1 MSANSEWLIWAITIG
16 FGFPLLVIMLGEAI
30 HHLER
35 HGKPIAATLVLVR
48 NLVLPVL
55 VLMLFVNNVVNLD
68 DRGNFVKIIETL
80 FWLSVIHA
88 SLSLINAVLFEDAEA
103 DTWRARMPKLLIDL
117 ARLFLVLAG
126 SAIVL
131 AAVWGADLAGLATA
145 LGVSSIVIGLALQD
159 TLGSIMSGVAL
170 LFERPFTV
178 GDWLRVGD
186 IEGRV
191 IDINWRSV
199 RLLTS
204 QRQVVVVPHQFIGK
218 EVIWNYSQPDGLY
231 NQTISVSFSYDSPPN
246 LVKQVLKSIALATPG
261 VLAEPEPEVT
271 TKSYDQTAISY
282 EVEFFVENFEDVGH
296 ILDSFMTRVW
306 YAAQRNNLS
315 LHQYQYEYSTQPPT
329 KTDSPSNMWA
339 KNLHSIPSFMPL
351 AREQESLAD
360 LTKGTVV
367 QKFGAG
373 ETVIR
378 QGDRSNALY
387 IIIAGQAVI
396 TITNDF
402 DKEQEVMALSLG
414 EFFGE
419 MTLFSGEPSPVSI
432 AAIDDL
438 QVIVIFSD
446 AVNKMIERQPSFARQ
461 VGQIIEAR
469 RSAISAAQQEDVSSN
484 AGVELPIDV

>member
-1 MSANSEWLIWAITIG
+1 MSANSEWSIWAIAIG
-16 FGFPLLVIMLGEAI
+16 VGFPLLVIVLGEAI
-30 HHLER
+30 HHLQR

-48 NLVLPVL
+48 NLVIPVL
-55 VLMLFVNNVVNLD
+55 VLMLFLNKVVELD
-68 DRGNFVKIIETL
+68 RSGNFVKILETL
-80 FWLSVIHA
+80 FWLSVIHT
-88 SLSLINAVLFEDAEA
+88 SLSLINAILFEDAEA
-103 DTWRARMPKLLIDL
+103 NTWRARMPKLLIDL
-117 ARLFLVLAG
+117 ARLFLILAG

-131 AAVWGADLAGLATA
+131 AVVWGADLAGLATA

-199 RLLTS
+199 RLLTP

-218 EVIWNYSQPDGLY
+218 EVIWNYSQPDGIY
-231 NQTISVSFSYDSPPN
+231 NQTINISFSYDSPPN
-246 LVKQVLKSIALATPG
+246 LVKQVLKSVALATRG

-271 TKSYDQTAISY
+271 TKSYDRTAITY
-282 EVEFFVENFEDVGH
+282 EVEFFVENFEDVGQ
-296 ILDSFMTRVW
+296 IYDSFMTRVW

-329 KTDSPSNMWA
+329 KTDSASSMLA
-339 KNLHSIPSFMPL
+339 QKLHSIPSFMPL

-360 LTKGTVV
+360 LSKGTVV

-378 QGDRSNALY
+378 QGDRSNFLY
-387 IIIAGQAVI
+387 VIIAGEAAI

-402 DKEQEVMALSLG
+402 GKEQEVMALSLG

-438 QVIVIFSD
+438 QVIVISSD
-446 AVNKMIERQPSFARQ
+446 AVSRMIERQPTFARQ
-461 VGQIIEAR
+461 IGQIIEAR
-469 RSAISAAQQEDVSSN
+469 RSAISAAQLEDVSSN
-484 AGVELPIDV
+484 RHFQKSM

>member
-1 MSANSEWLIWAITIG
+1 MNANSDWLIWAVTIG
-16 FGFPLLVIMLGEAI
+16 FGFPLLVIVLGEAI
-30 HHLER
+30 HHLQR
-35 HGKPIAATLVLVR
+35 HGKPIAATLILVR

-55 VLMLFVNNVVNLD
+55 VFMLFMNNVLKLD
-68 DRGNFVKIIETL
+68 TGGNFVKIVETL
-80 FWLSVIHA
+80 FWLSVIHT
-88 SLSLINAVLFEDAEA
+88 SLSLINAVLFEEAEA
-103 DTWRARMPKLLIDL
+103 NTWRARMPKLLIDL
-117 ARLFLVLAG
+117 ARLFLILAG

-186 IEGRV
+186 IEGQV

-218 EVIWNYSQPDGLY
+218 EIIWNYSQPDRLY
-231 NQTISVSFSYDSPPN
+231 NQSIKIGFSYDSPPN
-246 LVKQVLKSIALATPG
+246 LVKQVLKSTALATQG
-261 VLAEPEPEVT
+261 ILAQPQPEVT
-271 TKSYDQTAISY
+271 TTSYDESAITY
-282 EVEFFVENFEDVGH
+282 EVEFVVENFEDLGQ
-296 ILDSFMTRVW
+296 ILDSFMTRIW

-315 LHQYQYEYSTQPPT
+315 LYQYRYQYSSPPT
-329 KTDSPSNMWA
+329 VKTDSASSQLA
-339 KNLHSIPSFMPL
+339 QNLHSIPGFMPL
-351 AREQESLAD
+351 AREQENFAD
-360 LTKGTVV
+360 LTKGTVL
-367 QKFGAG
+367 QRFGAG
-373 ETVIR
+373 ETIIR
-378 QGDRSNALY
+378 QGDRNNALY

-396 TITNDF
+396 TVTKDF
-402 DKEQEVMALSLG
+402 GEEQEVMVLSLG

-432 AAIDDL
+432 AAIEDL
-438 QVIVIFSD
+438 QVIVISSD
-446 AVNKMIERQPSFARQ
+446 AVNRMIQRQPSFARQ

-469 RSAISAAQQEDVSSN
+469 RSAITAAQLEDVVSN
-484 AGVELPIDV
+484 GGVELPIDV